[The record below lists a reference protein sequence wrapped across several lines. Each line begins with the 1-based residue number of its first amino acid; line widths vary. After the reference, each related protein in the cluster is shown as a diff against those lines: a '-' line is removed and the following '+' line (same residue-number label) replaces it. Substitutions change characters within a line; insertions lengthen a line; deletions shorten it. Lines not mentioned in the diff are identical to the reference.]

1 MHSLSRASGE
11 LQFCAIEYRPQE
23 LEKAPSLENV
33 IILLSFSP
41 QRTLDVRV
49 HPAWRR
55 IVGRDHQEYVRE
67 VISDFRLR
75 SRIDSE
81 SLIKQAA
88 ELSVGPLVTYARG
101 ADLYGNPDIV
111 SLSEWFIGN

>member
-1 MHSLSRASGE
+1 M
-11 LQFCAIEYRPQE
+11 
-23 LEKAPSLENV
+23 
-33 IILLSFSP
+33 
-41 QRTLDVRV
+41 

-55 IVGRDHQEYVRE
+55 IVRRDHQEYVRE